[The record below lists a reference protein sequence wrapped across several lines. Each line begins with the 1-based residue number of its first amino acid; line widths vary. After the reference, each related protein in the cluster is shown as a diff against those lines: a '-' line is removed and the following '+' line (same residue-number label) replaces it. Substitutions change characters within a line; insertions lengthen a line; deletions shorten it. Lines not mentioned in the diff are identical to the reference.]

1 MAAPYVKRYPGGFLD
16 LPNQTTPVD
25 SAFLNAVE
33 TALLHLLGEAPAND
47 EVGVWT
53 GGAGG
58 GLVYQK
64 ITNAQIA
71 AGAAIDKSK
80 LAALNITDADI
91 AAAAGIAKSKLGP
104 LNIADADIQAAA
116 AIAISKLAGYPND
129 AGKVLT
135 GDGSWDDQTMVKLY
149 DNTLGAATAGWD
161 VAAGL
166 TGYTHLKCIL
176 TIRGDAAVTAQQF
189 MIRLN
194 GDSTASYDWQ
204 RMYSNTTSM
213 NAAEGIGDTKF
224 LGGWYPA
231 NSAAASKVGE
241 AEILLPNYADTT
253 FQQTFTSKG
262 SATHNVTTGTFYT
275 FQYGGQWRVTAAI
288 TRVQILPESGNFV
301 AGSRLTIYGI
311 K

>member
-91 AAAAGIAKSKLGP
+91 AAAAGIAKSKLGA

-116 AIAISKLAGYPND
+116 AIAISKLAGYPAD
-129 AGKVLT
+129 IFKTLR
-135 GDGSWDDQTMVKLY
+135 GDGSWAAPKTIYAIATKAANQSVAN
-149 DNTLGAATAGWD
+149 NTVSGLVVDTQVADTSNMFDPGTPGRIYATVAGVYMACAYVSWQ
-161 VAAGL
+161 VNSAGL
-166 TGYTHLKCIL
+166 RQITLFKNGT
-176 TIRGDAAVTAQQF
+176 TA
-189 MIRLN
+189 IRL
-194 GDSTASYDWQ
+194 SIVA
-204 RMYSNTTSM
+204 
-213 NAAEGIGDTKF
+213 
-224 LGGWYPA
+224 
-231 NSAAASKVGE
+231 AAASDINHEARVVLPLAVGDYIN
-241 AEILLPNYADTT
+241 AEVYQNSGAALNAQATT
-253 FQQTFTSKG
+253 YPAPT
-262 SATHNVTTGTFYT
+262 
-275 FQYGGQWRVTAAI
+275 
-288 TRVQILPESGNFV
+288 LE
-301 AGSRLTIYGI
+301 LTMLGAV
-311 K
+311 